1 MYVYDMPHESAAN
14 RQNRLLK
21 ISRYLGLS
29 YAEGGRPLPGASLRS
44 RYTRDGPYPCRRA
57 STRTLT
63 SCAPKSKHWS
73 GDSTALRSRAGSPL
87 TAGIRPVRSA

>member
-29 YAEGGRPLPGASLRS
+29 YAEGGRPHPGASLRS
-44 RYTRDGPYPCRRA
+44 RYTRGWPLPLSPRLDQDLDELRAQVEALERR
-57 STRTLT
+57 LN
-63 SCAPKSKHWS
+63 
-73 GDSTALRSRAGSPL
+73 
-87 TAGIRPVRSA
+87 RP